1 MLRLNVSAIII
12 LPFLFSA
19 TAGHIQTFTGQEV
32 RDLLPRSLV
41 PSLDQ
46 RATVLADSF
55 QNGILKENENV
66 RLLYHQK
73 STVKPFEDLEDSVQI
88 IMKWNLYKT
97 TN

>member
-1 MLRLNVSAIII
+1 MKVPAIIN

-19 TAGHIQTFTGQEV
+19 TAVHIQTFTGQEV

-55 QNGILKENENV
+55 QNVILKENESV
-66 RLLYHQK
+66 RLYHQK
-73 STVKPFEDLEDSVQI
+73 STAKPFKDLEDSVQI
-88 IMKWNLYKT
+88 IMKWNL
-97 TN
+97 

>member
-1 MLRLNVSAIII
+1 MVNVSANIIAR
-12 LPFLFSA
+12 FHFSA
-19 TAGHIQTFTGQEV
+19 TGGPIPTFIDQEV
-32 RDLLPRSLV
+32 RDLLRRSLV

-73 STVKPFEDLEDSVQI
+73 STVKPFEDLADSVQI
-88 IMKWNLYKT
+88 IMKWNL
-97 TN
+97 

>member
-1 MLRLNVSAIII
+1 MYSLNVPAIIN

-66 RLLYHQK
+66 RLYHQK
-73 STVKPFEDLEDSVQI
+73 STVKPFEDLADSVQI
-88 IMKWNLYKT
+88 IMKWNL
-97 TN
+97 

>member
-1 MLRLNVSAIII
+1 MSYYLKQSSISRSLEIRLNVSVNIIA
-12 LPFLFSA
+12 PFHFSA

-32 RDLLPRSLV
+32 RDLLPRSLF

-66 RLLYHQK
+66 YFQ
-73 STVKPFEDLEDSVQI
+73 
-88 IMKWNLYKT
+88 N
-97 TN
+97 